1 MIYLRSSDFFLANNW
16 NVCTG
21 AFFVH
26 MLCSLDGIDL
36 TPGVL
41 TVVTA
46 DTHIYKSHID
56 QVHENLSRTPR
67 PYPKLVV
74 LNRQKNIMDF
84 KFSDFKLIGYDPY
97 PNIKAEMA
105 V

>member
-21 AFFVH
+21 AFLVY
-26 MLCSLDGIDL
+26 MICNLEGINY
-36 TPGVL
+36 TPGML
-41 TVVTA
+41 TVVTG
-46 DTHIYKSHID
+46 DTHIYTSHIKH
-56 QVHENLSRTPR
+56 VEENLKREPR
-67 PYPKLVV
+67 PYPMLKV
-74 LNRQKNIMDF
+74 NKKRNNIMDF
-84 KFSDFKLIGYDPY
+84 EFEDFEVIGYEPY